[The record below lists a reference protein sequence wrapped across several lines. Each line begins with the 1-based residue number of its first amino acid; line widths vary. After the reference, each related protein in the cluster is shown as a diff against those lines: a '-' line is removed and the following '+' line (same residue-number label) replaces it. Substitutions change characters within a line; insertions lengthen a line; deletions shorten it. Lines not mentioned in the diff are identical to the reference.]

1 MCRKGGLLVEQL
13 SYKTDLNLSK
23 QTSYKSKRG
32 LGLISTNIMR
42 LLLLIWTVA
51 VLFPL
56 IWTGYSSL
64 KDNKAFY
71 ANVWALPK
79 VLHFEN
85 YYNAWV
91 TSHFANYFF
100 NSLIVVVASLSISL
114 IISSMAAYA
123 LSKYNFFG
131 SKFLLLFFL
140 AGTMVPAM
148 VSFIPL
154 FFLAQSIHLTGSLYG
169 IILVYSFTSLSFAI
183 FLIYGFMKKIPDA
196 LTEAATIDGCSYY
209 STFFKIVL
217 PLSKPGL
224 IIAGIMNGMNFWNE
238 YVVAITFLNKE
249 EMYTVPVG
257 ISNLSGQMQYRTDF
271 GALFA
276 GLIIGMVPVLILYI
290 IFQKQLQ
297 DGMAVGSGVKG

>member
-1 MCRKGGLLVEQL
+1 MEQL
-13 SYKTDLNLSK
+13 SYKKDFNLSK
-23 QTSYKSKRG
+23 STGFKREKG

-42 LLLLIWTVA
+42 LLLWIWTVA

-56 IWTGYSSL
+56 IWTMYSSL

-91 TSHFANYFF
+91 TSHFANYFI
-100 NSLIVVVASLSISL
+100 NSLIVVGCSL
-114 IISSMAAYA
+114 IISLTVSSMAAYV
-123 LSKYNFFG
+123 LSKFKFFG

-140 AGTMVPAM
+140 AGTMVPSM

-154 FFLAQSIHLTGSLYG
+154 FFFAQNTLHITGKLSGL
-169 IILVYSFTSLSFAI
+169 IIVYSFTSLSFSI
-183 FLIYGFMKKIPDA
+183 FLIYGFMKKIPEA

-209 STFFKIVL
+209 SAFFKIIL

-224 IIAGIMNGMNFWNE
+224 IIAGIMSGMGYWNE
-238 YVVAITFLNKE
+238 YVVALTFLNDEK
-249 EMYTVPVG
+249 MYTVPVG

-276 GLIIGMVPVLILYI
+276 GLIIGMTPVLILYI
-290 IFQKQLQ
+290 LFQKQLQ
-297 DGMAVGSGVKG
+297 DGMSVGSGIKG

>member
-1 MCRKGGLLVEQL
+1 MEQL
-13 SYKTDLNLSK
+13 SYEKGLKINK
-23 QTSYKSKRG
+23 PTSSKSKKG

-42 LLLLIWTVA
+42 LLLWVWSVA

-56 IWTGYSSL
+56 IWTLYSSF

-91 TSHFANYFF
+91 TSHFANYFL
-100 NSLIVVVASLSISL
+100 NSLIVVGASLAISL
-114 IISSMAAYA
+114 TVSSMAAYV
-123 LSKYNFFG
+123 LSKYKFFG

-154 FFLAQSIHLTGSLYG
+154 FFFAQNTLHITGKLSGLV
-169 IILVYSFTSLSFAI
+169 IVYSFTSLSFAI
-183 FLIYGFMKKIPDA
+183 FLIYGFMKKIPEA

-209 STFFKIVL
+209 SSFFKVVL

-238 YVVAITFLNKE
+238 YVVAITFLNDEK
-249 EMYTVPVG
+249 MYTVPVG

-276 GLIIGMVPVLILYI
+276 GLIIGMVPMLVLYI
-290 IFQKQLQ
+290 IFQRQLQ

>member
-1 MCRKGGLLVEQL
+1 MEQL
-13 SYKTDLNLSK
+13 SYEKDLKIIKPTSIQSK
-23 QTSYKSKRG
+23 KG

-42 LLLLIWTVA
+42 LLLWVWSVA

-56 IWTGYSSL
+56 IWTLYSSL

-91 TSHFANYFF
+91 TSHFANYFL
-100 NSLIVVVASLSISL
+100 NSLIVVASSLAISL
-114 IISSMAAYA
+114 TVSSMAAYV
-123 LSKYNFFG
+123 LSKYKFVG

-140 AGTMVPAM
+140 AGTMVPSM

-154 FFLAQSIHLTGSLYG
+154 YFFAQNTLHITGKLSGL
-169 IILVYSFTSLSFAI
+169 IIVYSFTSLSFSI
-183 FLIYGFMKKIPDA
+183 FLIHGFMKKIPEA

-209 STFFKIVL
+209 ASFFKVVL

-224 IIAGIMNGMNFWNE
+224 IIAGIMSGMNFWNE
-238 YVVAITFLNKE
+238 YVVAITFLNDEK
-249 EMYTVPVG
+249 MYTVPVG

-276 GLIIGMVPVLILYI
+276 GLIIGMVPVLVLYI

-297 DGMAVGSGVKG
+297 DGMSVGAGVKG

>member
-1 MCRKGGLLVEQL
+1 MEQL
-13 SYKTDLNLSK
+13 SYEKDLRLSK
-23 QTSYKSKRG
+23 ATRVKSKKG
-32 LGLISTNIMR
+32 LGLVSTNIMR
-42 LLLLIWTVA
+42 LLLWIWTVA

-56 IWTGYSSL
+56 IWTLYSSF

-91 TSHFANYFF
+91 TSNFAHYFL
-100 NSLIVVVASLSISL
+100 NSLIVVGGSLLISL
-114 IISSMAAYA
+114 VVSSMAAYV
-123 LSKYNFFG
+123 LSKFKFFG
-131 SKFLLLFFL
+131 SKFLMLFFL
-140 AGTMVPAM
+140 AGTMVPAI
-148 VSFIPL
+148 VTFIPM
-154 FFLAQSIHLTGSLYG
+154 FFFAQSLHLTGKLSGL
-169 IILVYSFTSLSFAI
+169 IIVYAFTNLSFAI
-183 FLIYGFMKKIPDA
+183 FLIHGFMKKIPDA

-209 STFFKIVL
+209 STFFKIIL

-224 IIAGIMNGMNFWNE
+224 IIAGIMSGMNFWNE
-238 YVVAITFLNKE
+238 YVVALTFINDEKL
-249 EMYTVPVG
+249 YTVPVG

-276 GLIIGMVPVLILYI
+276 GLIIGMIPVLLVYI
-290 IFQKQLQ
+290 AFQRQLQ